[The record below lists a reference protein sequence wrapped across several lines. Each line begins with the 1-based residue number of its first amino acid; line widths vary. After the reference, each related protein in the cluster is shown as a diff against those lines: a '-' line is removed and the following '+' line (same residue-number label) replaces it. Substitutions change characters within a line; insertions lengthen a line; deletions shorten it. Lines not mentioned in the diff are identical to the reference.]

1 LFDETS
7 SFNPEKVREND
18 LIFVKADLIEN
29 FFLNYHVDIQNKYYL
44 ITHNS
49 DRKINAELS
58 LYKDEKIIK
67 WFAQNLEIPM
77 LRDIYPIPIGL
88 ENRRYLNNGMIGH
101 FNVKINKT
109 NLIISS
115 FNLNTNKAA
124 RSIVHDI
131 SKKNNLVEILT
142 FDSHIEYIKSV
153 SKFKF
158 NLCPPGNSLD
168 THRIW
173 ESLMVDT
180 IPVMLSNSF
189 SKNFQNLGIPIVL
202 IEKWEDLNKFNKTAL
217 DEIYDEY
224 LKNGSLKRFVNFE
237 YWKKYLKS

>member
-1 LFDETS
+1 MFDETS

-29 FFLNYHVDIQNKYYL
+29 FFLNYHVDIKNKYYL

-49 DRKINAELS
+49 DRNINEELV
-58 LYKDEKIIK
+58 LHKDEKIIK

-77 LRDIYPIPIGL
+77 LHDIHPIPIGL

-101 FNVKINKT
+101 FNVNINKT

-115 FNLNTNKAA
+115 FNLNTNKEA
-124 RSIVHDI
+124 RSIVREI
-131 SKKNNLVEILT
+131 SERNNLVEILT

-158 NLCPPGNSLD
+158 NLCPPGNGLD

-180 IPVMLSNSF
+180 IPIILSNNF
-189 SKNFQNLGIPIVL
+189 SKNFHNLGIPILL

-224 LKNGSLKRFVNFE
+224 LKKGSLKRFVNFE